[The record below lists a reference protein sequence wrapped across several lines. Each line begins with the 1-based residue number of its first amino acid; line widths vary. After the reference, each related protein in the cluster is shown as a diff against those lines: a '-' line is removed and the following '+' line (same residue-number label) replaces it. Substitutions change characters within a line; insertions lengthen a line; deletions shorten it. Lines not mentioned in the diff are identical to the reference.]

1 MTLSTKIAL
10 KKNCVYISEFFIFTF
25 LKHDHMSESV
35 ITLKNVR
42 KAYQGNP
49 VLEIPFLEVPVGI
62 HWLKGQNGAGK
73 TTCMKVIAGLIPFSG
88 EILLREDISNK
99 YNPVALRKAINYAE
113 AEPLFPAYLTG
124 NDLLALYMNTKGG
137 DKDWI
142 NEVATQLGI
151 HAYINFPV
159 SSYSSGMLKKLS
171 LLLAFTGTPQLI
183 LLDEPLITIDTAAVE
198 TLYGLI
204 REKSEQGVS
213 FIITSHQP
221 IDESVIR
228 LSGVLNVADKTITR
242 N

>member
-1 MTLSTKIAL
+1 
-10 KKNCVYISEFFIFTF
+10 
-25 LKHDHMSESV
+25 MSESV
-35 ITLKNVR
+35 ITLKDVR

-49 VLEIPFLEVPVGI
+49 VLEVPFLEVPAGI
-62 HWLKGQNGAGK
+62 HWLQGQNGAGK

-88 EILLREDISNK
+88 EILLQGDISNK
-99 YNPVALRKAINYAE
+99 TNPVALRKAINYAE
-113 AEPLFPAYLTG
+113 AEPLYPAYLTG
-124 NDLLALYMNTKGG
+124 NDLLALYINTKGG

-142 NEVATQLGI
+142 QELVYKLGV

-198 TLYGLI
+198 TLYSLI
-204 REKSEQGVS
+204 REKTAQGAS

-221 IDESVIR
+221 LDESIIQ
-228 LSGVLNVADKTITR
+228 LTGTLTVADKTITR